1 MIIGL
6 ILGSFDDVWMED
18 ELLWFLEE
26 DEGEREGKNLWWFLE
41 EDEDES
47 KEEKKCILLYLQIE
61 VYFCLLM
68 IFVCYV
74 IDVSRMW
81 QKIH

>member
-26 DEGEREGKNLWWFLE
+26 DEGEREEKNLLWFLE

-47 KEEKKCILLYLQIE
+47 KEEKKCILLHLQFKCTFVFWWYLS
-61 VYFCLLM
+61 VTWLMCLG
-68 IFVCYV
+68 CE
-74 IDVSRMW
+74 